1 MEIIQMITTQWM
13 DKENMVYPYKGLLF
27 NNRKR
32 NANKHYNIYT
42 HTHTKKKKNT
52 TTQMNPQNILLS
64 ESSQMQSTP

>member
-32 NANKHYNIYT
+32 NANKHYNIHT
-42 HTHTKKKKNT
+42 HTHKKNT

>member
-42 HTHTKKKKNT
+42 HTQKKNT